1 MEKNH
6 LICKNQ
12 FGFRPKHSTQH
23 AVISLVNNITNSLD
37 SSDIVI
43 GVFLD
48 LKKAF
53 DTVDHT
59 ILLKKLYA
67 YGIRSNAHKWLT
79 SYLTGRTQYVVYD
92 GHKSSTL
99 NLTCGVPQGSI

>member
-1 MEKNH
+1 MGKNH

-43 GVFLD
+43 GLFLD
-48 LKKAF
+48 VKKAF
-53 DTVDHT
+53 DTKYE
-59 ILLKKLYA
+59 IFYFSNMIKNKWQKK
-67 YGIRSNAHKWLT
+67 
-79 SYLTGRTQYVVYD
+79 
-92 GHKSSTL
+92 
-99 NLTCGVPQGSI
+99 